1 MKKITVLALGM
12 LMVSALHAEVRYV
25 TVSGNGNGTSWENAS
40 GNIQAM
46 VDSCYAHGGG
56 EVRVGAGTYIIEKE
70 IAIKSGVDVLGAYP
84 ATGGE
89 ERDLENNLTILDAN
103 NKPSTRIL
111 NASDQKGF
119 MLSAVTTWDGFV
131 LQNATSGY
139 GSAALLSSGAVL
151 KNCIIRNNNGA
162 SYGAILIKK
171 SVDIETNTGA
181 ALINCLIVNNTTSEI
196 QNPEANA
203 NAGAIYIEKDAH
215 CTISNCLIANNKC
228 MDKRST
234 APGGVF
240 MGANLHWARFQNNI
254 FYNNQGAGGVNNFYS
269 TSTAKK
275 QFYNNWFDDDVIPT
289 ELEASSTG
297 NKCRADFQNPLFV
310 NPAAAIGY
318 QSDINDVTA
327 ANWQLEA
334 NSPCIDAGEPKDLP
348 HPYKDFGPT
357 PDYSFIVTDLIG
369 ADRING
375 DKPDMGP
382 YEYYANGGGTV
393 LEVTD
398 AAKGHVYF
406 AGDDLTL
413 RGFDG
418 LATVRVLDLSGKMR
432 YQGVVETTV
441 NLNLPQGMYIVTVN
455 NKSYKVI
462 K

>member
-103 NKPSTRIL
+103 NKPYTRIL
-111 NASDQKGF
+111 NASDKAESLLTA
-119 MLSAVTTWDGFV
+119 MSTWDGFV

-139 GSAALLSSGAVL
+139 GSAAFLSSGVVL

-162 SYGAILIKK
+162 SYGAIMIKK
-171 SVDIETNTGA
+171 NQGASDNIGA
-181 ALINCLIVNNTTSEI
+181 ALINCLIVNNTTSSK
-196 QNPEANA
+196 
-203 NAGAIYIEKDAH
+203 AGAIFIETDAH

-228 MDKRST
+228 AENSAT

-269 TSTAKK
+269 TSSAKK
-275 QFYNNWFDDDVIPT
+275 QFYNNWFDDDAIPT
-289 ELEASSTG
+289 ELDANGSTG
-297 NKCRADFQNPLFV
+297 NKCRVDFQNPLFV

-348 HPYKDFGPT
+348 HPYKNFGPI
-357 PDYSFIVTDLIG
+357 PDYSSIVTDLIG

-382 YEYYANGGGTV
+382 YEYYANGGGTA

-406 AGDDLTL
+406 AGNDLTL

>member
-25 TVSGNGNGTSWENAS
+25 TVSGTGNGTSWENAS

-46 VDSCYAHGGG
+46 VDSCYALGGG

-70 IAIKSGVDVLGAYP
+70 IAIKSGVDVIGAYP
-84 ATGGE
+84 AEGGM

-103 NKPSTRIL
+103 NKPYTRIL
-111 NASDQKGF
+111 NASDKAESLLTA
-119 MLSAVTTWDGFV
+119 MSTWDGFV

-139 GSAALLSSGAVL
+139 GSAAFLSSGVVL

-162 SYGAILIKK
+162 SYGAIMIKK
-171 SVDIETNTGA
+171 NAGITTNTGA
-181 ALINCLIVNNTTSEI
+181 ALINCLIVNNTTI
-196 QNPEANA
+196 QK
-203 NAGAIYIEKDAH
+203 AGAVFIETDAH

-228 MDKRST
+228 SENSAT

-254 FYNNQGAGGVNNFYS
+254 FYNNQGESGVNNFYS

-289 ELEASSTG
+289 ELDATGSTG
-297 NKCRADFQNPLFV
+297 NKCRVDFPNPLFV
-310 NPAAAIGY
+310 NPAIVIGY
-318 QSDINDVTA
+318 QTDITEVAA
-327 ANWQLEA
+327 ANWQLDI
-334 NSPCIDAGEPKDLP
+334 NSPCIDAGEAKDLP
-348 HPYKDFGPT
+348 HPYKDFGSGT
-357 PDYSFIVTDLIG
+357 IPDYTSIVTDLLG
-369 ADRING
+369 AARVNG

-382 YEYYANGGGTV
+382 YEYYANSGETA
-393 LEVTD
+393 LEGSGV
-398 AAKGHVYF
+398 ANKRVYF
-406 AGDDLTL
+406 VGDDLIL
-413 RGFDG
+413 QGFEG
-418 LATVRVLDLSGKMR
+418 SVMMRVSDLSGKMR

>member
-1 MKKITVLALGM
+1 MKKITVLTLGV

-56 EVRVGAGTYIIEKE
+56 EVRVGAGTYIIQQE

-84 ATGGE
+84 ATGGD

-103 NKPSTRIL
+103 NKPYTRIL
-111 NASDQKGF
+111 NASDKAESLLTA
-119 MLSAVTTWDGFV
+119 MSTWDGFV

-139 GSAALLSSGAVL
+139 GSAAFLSSGVVL

-162 SYGAILIKK
+162 SYGAIMIKK
-171 SVDIETNTGA
+171 NQGASDNIGA
-181 ALINCLIVNNTTSEI
+181 ALINCLIVNNTTSSK
-196 QNPEANA
+196 
-203 NAGAIYIEKDAH
+203 AGAIFIETDAH

-228 MDKRST
+228 AENSAT

-254 FYNNQGAGGVNNFYS
+254 FYNNHGVGGVNNFYS
-269 TSTAKK
+269 TSSAKK

-289 ELEASSTG
+289 ELDATGSTG
-297 NKCRADFQNPLFV
+297 NKCRVDFQNPLFV
-310 NPAAAIGY
+310 NPATVIGY
-318 QSDINDVTA
+318 QAEMTEVVA

-334 NSPCIDAGEPKDLP
+334 NSPCIDNGEPKDLP
-348 HPYKDFGPT
+348 HPYKNFGPI
-357 PDYSFIVTDLIG
+357 PDYSSIVTDLIG

-382 YEYYANGGGTV
+382 YEYYANGGGTA

-418 LATVRVLDLSGKMR
+418 LTTVRVLDLSGKMR